1 MVSKMKEFF
10 RFLKFL
16 FFSIS
21 AGLIQIGSFT
31 LFTEVIKWEY
41 WTCYLIS
48 LILSVIWNL
57 TFNRKFTFKSSNNY
71 FTSLLLVLLY
81 YSIFTPITTI
91 GGHYLVKYVAV
102 NKYIVEIS
110 SMILNFITEFLYQRF
125 IVFGKTIDDR
135 DNK

>member
-1 MVSKMKEFF
+1 MKEFL

-31 LFTEVIKWEY
+31 LFTEVFKWEY

-48 LILSVIWNL
+48 LTLSVIWNL
-57 TFNRKFTFKSSNNY
+57 TFNRKFTFKSSKNY
-71 FTSLLLVLLY
+71 SVSLLLVIIY
-81 YSIFTPITTI
+81 YSIFTPVTTI
-91 GGHYLVKYVAV
+91 GGNYLVKNIGI
-102 NKYIVEIS
+102 NKYIVEIG

-125 IVFGKTIDDR
+125 IVFGKSID
-135 DNK
+135 NNGKK